1 MKGPGRETEMEQRLS
16 VITLLVRD
24 LAAARAFYLDGLGW
38 RASSSG
44 GDEITFIDAG
54 GVVLGLYPRDAFQNE
69 VEVGAA
75 GGAAVTLAHN
85 TRSREEVDT
94 VLAEAEAA
102 GGRIVKPAEE
112 VFWGGYSGYVADPDD
127 HLWEIVWNPFWSL
140 DDAGRVVL
148 PD

>member
-1 MKGPGRETEMEQRLS
+1 MEQRLS

-54 GVVLGLYPRDAFQNE
+54 GVVLGLYPREAFQKE
-69 VEVGAA
+69 VETGVTA
-75 GGAAVTLAHN
+75 GTSAVLAHN
-85 TRSREEVDT
+85 TKSREEVDT
-94 VLAEAEAA
+94 LLRDAEAA
-102 GGRIVKPAEE
+102 GGRIVKPAQEA
-112 VFWGGYSGYVADPDD
+112 FWGGYSGYVADPDG
-127 HLWEIVWNPFWSL
+127 HLWEIVWNPFWTL